1 MAKLSSFNLFVA
13 LTNEFK
19 DAPIVNCSQVT
30 NQHTQK
36 SGLIASFAMLV
47 TGLLIATATSPA
59 FAKVSPDEASQLG
72 DALTPL
78 GAVKAASEDGRIP
91 EWTGGLTQPP
101 PDYKPGGLLVNP
113 FADDK
118 PLFTITAQNLDE
130 YRKELTAGQIAL
142 FEQYP
147 DTYKMPVYPSRRS
160 AALPEYIYQESIKN
174 ALRAELVNGGNGIAG
189 TVAGFPFPIPK
200 SGMEAMWNHVLRYNT
215 TGYKGYVNSA
225 VVHPDNSYKVVR
237 SYFEFAMRYN
247 RPDTTLENFDNKN
260 QFIFIKTVSP
270 PSSAGEAALIH
281 IPLDRSA
288 SETGLWVYNP
298 GQRRIRRVG
307 KVGYDNPITELDG
320 LLTHDQ
326 VDMFNGELDRYDFK
340 LIGKQALY
348 VPYNNY
354 ELYSQEHTY
363 DDLLKTGHMN
373 RDLTRYEL
381 HRVWVVEATV
391 REGQSHIYQKR
402 VFYIDEDSWQILL
415 QDMYDTRGQF
425 WRTAES
431 YAVVFY
437 QVPVLINL
445 LQVHYDLQSRQYV
458 VLNMTNEE
466 KKLIEWNTDLEPG
479 YFNPQNLT
487 KFATR
492 VQR

>member
-1 MAKLSSFNLFVA
+1 MKPMTKPITSPITNAILGLVLSLCFLLSSQISL
-13 LTNEFK
+13 
-19 DAPIVNCSQVT
+19 
-30 NQHTQK
+30 
-36 SGLIASFAMLV
+36 
-47 TGLLIATATSPA
+47 
-59 FAKVSPDEASQLG
+59 AKVTPEEADKLG
-72 DALTPL
+72 KTLTPL
-78 GAVKAASEDGRIP
+78 GAEKAGSEDGRIP
-91 EWTGGLTQPP
+91 EWTGGLSKPP
-101 PDYKPGGLLVNP
+101 AGYKPGGLLVDPYAN
-113 FADDK
+113 DER
-118 PLFTITAQNLDE
+118 LFTITAKNLDE
-130 YRKELTAGQIAL
+130 YRNDLTPGQLAL
-142 FEQYP
+142 FQQYP
-147 DTYKMPVYPSRRS
+147 DSYSMPVYPTRRS
-160 AALPEYIYQESIKN
+160 AALPEFLYQESIKN
-174 ALRAELVNGGNGIAG
+174 ALRAELVNGGNGIGG

-200 SGMEAMWNHVLRYNT
+200 SGMEALWNHVLRYNT

-260 QFIFIKTVSP
+260 QYIFIKTVSP

-281 IPLDRSA
+281 IPLDRNA
-288 SETGLWVYNP
+288 SDTGLWVYNP

-340 LIGKQALY
+340 LLGKKSVY

-354 ELYSQEHTY
+354 ELYSQKHSYQE
-363 DDLLKTGHMN
+363 LLKTGHMN
-373 RDLTRYEL
+373 RELSRYEL
-381 HRVWVVEATV
+381 HRVWVVEANV
-391 REGQSHIYQKR
+391 KDGQTHIYQKR
-402 VFYIDEDSWQILL
+402 VFYLDEDSWQILL
-415 QDMYDTRGQF
+415 QDMYDTRGEF

-466 KKLIEWNTDLEPG
+466 KKLIELNTDLEPG

-492 VQR
+492 VQQ